1 MAYETGTATSAA
13 DLYAKLISFLTTN
26 ADLVAAGQE
35 WETVWEAPD
44 VAPQNASDIV
54 LRGPGLSGQDQVYVG
69 LRLFQDVPLDSYAI
83 ECCAMTGILPAGA
96 TYKDHVNP
104 SPKEVR
110 CFLDGGTMT
119 YWFTA
124 TGRRFV
130 IVVKISTIFECLY
143 AGLFL
148 PYATPVAYPY
158 PLFIGGSSGPS
169 GYGISAVNWRSLSN
183 NHISFMWGNWNGLT
197 GSQTSE
203 PTAWVLGPDAAWR
216 RAANNGTE
224 TPVRFGPE
232 FTLWE
237 DGFSNRGSSYSLR
250 PQDIMARMIDGYGGD
265 RMLWPHQ
272 IVQVDPS
279 YQIYGILDGCYRCQG
294 VANAAEN
301 VITIDGVEHM
311 VVQDTFRTA
320 FNNYWAVVREDS

>member
-13 DLYAKLISFLTTN
+13 DMYAKLISFLTTN

-35 WETVWEAPD
+35 WETVWDAPD
-44 VAPQNASDIV
+44 VAPENASDVV

-69 LRLFQDVPLDSYAI
+69 LRLFQNVPLDSYAI
-83 ECCAMTGILPAGA
+83 ECVGMTGILPEGQ
-96 TYKDHVNP
+96 TFRDHANVTPNY
-104 SPKEVR
+104 VR
-110 CFLDGGTMT
+110 CFLDGGTFT
-119 YWFTA
+119 YWITA

-130 IVVKISTIFECLY
+130 LVVKISTIFECLY

-158 PLFIGGSSGPS
+158 PLFIGGSGGPANL
-169 GYGISAVNWRSLSN
+169 GISPVNWRSLSG
-183 NHISFMWGNWNGLT
+183 NHISFMWGNFNGLT
-197 GSQTSE
+197 GSQTADS
-203 PTAWVLGPDAAWR
+203 TGWVLGPDAAWR
-216 RAANNGTE
+216 RAANTGVN

-232 FTLWE
+232 NTIAA
-237 DGFSNRGSSYSLR
+237 DGFGNRGSSYYLR
-250 PQDIMARMIDGYGGD
+250 PQDVMARMIDGLGGD
-265 RMLWPHQ
+265 RMMWPHQ
-272 IVQVDPS
+272 IVQVDPT

-301 VITIDGVEHM
+301 LISFDGKDHM

-320 FNNYWAVVREDS
+320 FNNYWAVVREDA